1 MALVYDIFAN
11 VFNRKAN
18 KKLCDT
24 VTALIR
30 PTDEVLGCACGT
42 GLLTGV
48 IAPAIPCVRGRSRA
62 QWPRRKSGMGKYGG
76 MKAETLEEN
85 ISLTEIAHRK
95 MTSYVV

>member
-48 IAPAIPCVRGRSRA
+48 IAHKRRSRLSPVRGEDPARGGRA
-62 QWPRRKSGMGKYGG
+62 E
-76 MKAETLEEN
+76 KAEWGSTV
-85 ISLTEIAHRK
+85 A
-95 MTSYVV
+95 

>member
-24 VTALIR
+24 VTVLIR

-48 IAPAIPCVRGRSRA
+48 IAHKRRSRLS
-62 QWPRRKSGMGKYGG
+62 P
-76 MKAETLEEN
+76 
-85 ISLTEIAHRK
+85 
-95 MTSYVV
+95 V

>member
-30 PTDEVLGCACGT
+30 PTDEVLECACGT

-48 IAPAIPCVRGRSRA
+48 IAHKRRSRLSPVRGEDPARSGRA
-62 QWPRRKSGMGKYGG
+62 E
-76 MKAETLEEN
+76 KAEWGSTV
-85 ISLTEIAHRK
+85 A
-95 MTSYVV
+95 

>member
-42 GLLTGV
+42 GLLT
-48 IAPAIPCVRGRSRA
+48 AA
-62 QWPRRKSGMGKYGG
+62 
-76 MKAETLEEN
+76 
-85 ISLTEIAHRK
+85 IAHKRRIRL
-95 MTSYVV
+95 SPV

>member
-1 MALVYDIFAN
+1 MTKFWDNVALVYDIFAN

-48 IAPAIPCVRGRSRA
+48 TAHKRRSRLS
-62 QWPRRKSGMGKYGG
+62 P
-76 MKAETLEEN
+76 
-85 ISLTEIAHRK
+85 
-95 MTSYVV
+95 V

>member
-30 PTDEVLGCACGT
+30 PTDEVLGYACGT
-42 GLLTGV
+42 RLLTGV
-48 IAPAIPCVRGRSRA
+48 IAHKRRSRLS
-62 QWPRRKSGMGKYGG
+62 P
-76 MKAETLEEN
+76 
-85 ISLTEIAHRK
+85 
-95 MTSYVV
+95 V

>member
-30 PTDEVLGCACGT
+30 PTDEVLECACGT

-48 IAPAIPCVRGRSRA
+48 IAQKPAIPCVRGRSRA
-62 QWPRRKSGMGKYGG
+62 QWRY
-76 MKAETLEEN
+76 
-85 ISLTEIAHRK
+85 
-95 MTSYVV
+95 

>member
-1 MALVYDIFAN
+1 MTRFWDNVALVYDIFAN

-48 IAPAIPCVRGRSRA
+48 IAHKRRSRLSPVRGEDPARGGRA
-62 QWPRRKSGMGKYGG
+62 E
-76 MKAETLEEN
+76 KAEWGSTV
-85 ISLTEIAHRK
+85 A
-95 MTSYVV
+95 

>member
-1 MALVYDIFAN
+1 MFWDNVALVYDIFAN

-18 KKLCDT
+18 KKLCNT

-48 IAPAIPCVRGRSRA
+48 IAHKRRSRLS
-62 QWPRRKSGMGKYGG
+62 P
-76 MKAETLEEN
+76 
-85 ISLTEIAHRK
+85 
-95 MTSYVV
+95 V

>member
-30 PTDEVLGCACGT
+30 PTGEVLECACGT

-48 IAPAIPCVRGRSRA
+48 IAHKRRSRLSPVRGEDPARGGRA
-62 QWPRRKSGMGKYGG
+62 E
-76 MKAETLEEN
+76 KAEWGSTV
-85 ISLTEIAHRK
+85 A
-95 MTSYVV
+95 

>member
-11 VFNRKAN
+11 VFNWKAN

-42 GLLTGV
+42 GLLTGEN
-48 IAPAIPCVRGRSRA
+48 APKRRSRLS
-62 QWPRRKSGMGKYGG
+62 P
-76 MKAETLEEN
+76 
-85 ISLTEIAHRK
+85 
-95 MTSYVV
+95 V

>member
-48 IAPAIPCVRGRSRA
+48 IATSAEAGYPLCEGKIPRA
-62 QWPRRKSGMGKYGG
+62 VAVLKKR
-76 MKAETLEEN
+76 T
-85 ISLTEIAHRK
+85 
-95 MTSYVV
+95 

>member
-42 GLLTGV
+42 GLRTGV
-48 IAPAIPCVRGRSRA
+48 IAHKRRSRLS
-62 QWPRRKSGMGKYGG
+62 P
-76 MKAETLEEN
+76 
-85 ISLTEIAHRK
+85 
-95 MTSYVV
+95 V

>member
-30 PTDEVLGCACGT
+30 PTDEVLECARGT
-42 GLLTGV
+42 GLG
-48 IAPAIPCVRGRSRA
+48 PGRSPTSAEAGYPLCEGKIPRA
-62 QWPRRKSGMGKYGG
+62 VAVPKKRNGEVRWHEGGNAGGKH
-76 MKAETLEEN
+76 
-85 ISLTEIAHRK
+85 LT
-95 MTSYVV
+95 Y

>member
-1 MALVYDIFAN
+1 MGQSAQRGFQKEVQAAYRQDAQQLKSGGVTRVWDNVELVYDIFAN

-30 PTDEVLGCACGT
+30 PTDEVLECACGT

-48 IAPAIPCVRGRSRA
+48 IA
-62 QWPRRKSGMGKYGG
+62 
-76 MKAETLEEN
+76 
-85 ISLTEIAHRK
+85 H
-95 MTSYVV
+95 

>member
-1 MALVYDIFAN
+1 VTRFWDNVALVYDIFAN

-48 IAPAIPCVRGRSRA
+48 IAHKRRSRLS
-62 QWPRRKSGMGKYGG
+62 P
-76 MKAETLEEN
+76 
-85 ISLTEIAHRK
+85 
-95 MTSYVV
+95 V

>member
-1 MALVYDIFAN
+1 MTRFWDNVELVYDIFAN

-42 GLLTGV
+42 GLG
-48 IAPAIPCVRGRSRA
+48 PG
-62 QWPRRKSGMGKYGG
+62 
-76 MKAETLEEN
+76 
-85 ISLTEIAHRK
+85 
-95 MTSYVV
+95 

>member
-1 MALVYDIFAN
+1 MRRWYTIFL
-11 VFNRKAN
+11 RMSLTGRRI

-48 IAPAIPCVRGRSRA
+48 IAHKRRSRLS
-62 QWPRRKSGMGKYGG
+62 P
-76 MKAETLEEN
+76 
-85 ISLTEIAHRK
+85 
-95 MTSYVV
+95 V

>member
-48 IAPAIPCVRGRSRA
+48 TAHKRTSRLSPVCGEDPARGGRA
-62 QWPRRKSGMGKYGG
+62 E
-76 MKAETLEEN
+76 KAEWGSTV
-85 ISLTEIAHRK
+85 A
-95 MTSYVV
+95 

>member
-1 MALVYDIFAN
+1 MELVYDIFAN

-42 GLLTGV
+42 GLLT
-48 IAPAIPCVRGRSRA
+48 
-62 QWPRRKSGMGKYGG
+62 
-76 MKAETLEEN
+76 E
-85 ISLTEIAHRK
+85 EIAHKRR
-95 MTSYVV
+95 SRLSPV

>member
-30 PTDEVLGCACGT
+30 PTDEVLECACGT
-42 GLLTGV
+42 GLLTGEN
-48 IAPAIPCVRGRSRA
+48 APKCRSRLS
-62 QWPRRKSGMGKYGG
+62 P
-76 MKAETLEEN
+76 
-85 ISLTEIAHRK
+85 
-95 MTSYVV
+95 V

>member
-48 IAPAIPCVRGRSRA
+48 IAHKRRSRLSPVRGEDPVRSCRA
-62 QWPRRKSGMGKYGG
+62 E
-76 MKAETLEEN
+76 KAEWGSTV
-85 ISLTEIAHRK
+85 A
-95 MTSYVV
+95 

>member
-48 IAPAIPCVRGRSRA
+48 IAYKRRSRLSPVCGEDPA
-62 QWPRRKSGMGKYGG
+62 RGG
-76 MKAETLEEN
+76 G
-85 ISLTEIAHRK
+85 TEKEKLREW
-95 MTSYVV
+95 